1 MPATIRSILHVAV
14 LSHWPVYQL
23 DVKNVFHHGELIER
37 VYCHQ
42 PVDFVDPE
50 HPDHVCLLVKSLYHF
65 KQVSQA

>member
-1 MPATIRSILHVAV
+1 
-14 LSHWPVYQL
+14 
-23 DVKNVFHHGELIER
+23 